1 MTLEQKLFITLNLE
15 FDNILLIRDLQ
26 FPSMQKTIPKKK
38 GIQFE
43 QSTHFFGNHWHPA

>member
-38 GIQFE
+38 EYNLNNQHIFLEITG
-43 QSTHFFGNHWHPA
+43 T